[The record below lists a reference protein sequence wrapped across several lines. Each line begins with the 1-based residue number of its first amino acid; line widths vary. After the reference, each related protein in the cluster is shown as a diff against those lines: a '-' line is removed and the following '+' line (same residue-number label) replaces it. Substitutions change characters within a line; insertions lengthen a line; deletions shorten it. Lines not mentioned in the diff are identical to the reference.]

1 MMKLKL
7 NTKISLIAV
16 LSIVIAITILGVYF
30 DMFLKDIYFIDA
42 KHRILDAREKIK
54 VDIKNQESELIK
66 GISFIKDDKQMLA
79 SVSLIN
85 NYQDKKNYNA
95 ILLDEEKKDLTEQLL
110 KRVKISFNSD
120 IVLYDK
126 NEELIAF
133 VVRDEK
139 GYRLNFIS
147 YENSKKFLYTKYER
161 DSKYLKE
168 EYKDKSEY
176 PFKHISYYTQPDLK
190 STTPIT
196 YHYMNNSLYIRAHK
210 SIFNSKTGNTI
221 VHIEMSYKMGAVYF
235 KNISSNLNM
244 NISMTDKP
252 SCQKKSLP
260 LFQKSIF
267 KDNDIVQNKRD
278 YHVCYK
284 IVAAKDQTTYIIISL
299 EKSILNIALNK
310 NRMELLFF
318 LVLLTLITL
327 IILYYLFNSILSQPL
342 NRLMKN
348 IFKIE
353 KGDYSESAVIKSND
367 ELEEIS
373 INVNN
378 LAKAVN
384 ARESQLIESQKKL
397 EYLSTHD
404 ELTGLL
410 NRRLFNRSFEQAL
423 ENAKIK
429 ELKLALLF
437 IDLDQF
443 KQVNDTLGHIVGDD
457 LLVQVA
463 NRLSSYLGENNTL
476 GRIGGDEFTIFVE
489 SFERRDE
496 VESFAQNILDEF
508 HTPFVCGEYEIN
520 ITASIGIAVYPY
532 DGFDYVT
539 LSKNADLAMYKSKD
553 VGRNNYSF
561 FSVEFS
567 NYLEKRANVINA
579 LKVALQN
586 KDEFILL
593 YQPKISI
600 ETKKIVG
607 IEALIRWNSSV
618 LGFVTPD
625 EFISVAEDTH
635 MIIEIG
641 KWVLN
646 KACSDFVK
654 LKSNACC
661 SIEQISINVSAVQ
674 LQYSDMIESVKETI
688 AQTNI
693 SAKEIEL
700 EVTESYTATN
710 EINVIETLSKF
721 REMGISLAIDD
732 FGTGYSSLSY
742 LQKLPITRLK
752 IDKAFVDDLPNSTES
767 VAVVNAIIA
776 LAQSFN
782 LKITVEGVE
791 TIERVKFFE
800 DKYCDDIQ
808 GYVYSKPISFDEL
821 KEFVANN
828 S

>member
-1 MMKLKL
+1 MKLKL

-16 LSIVIAITILGVYF
+16 FSIILAVTILGVYF
-30 DMFLKDIYFIDA
+30 DIFLKDIYFIDA
-42 KHRILDAREKIK
+42 KNRILDAKDKIAL
-54 VDIKNQESELIK
+54 DIKNQESKLIK
-66 GISFIKDDKQMLA
+66 GISFIRDDKQMLA

-95 ILLDEEKKDLTEQLL
+95 VLLDEEKKDLTERLL
-110 KRVKISFNSD
+110 KRVKISLNSD

-126 NEELIAF
+126 NGELVAF
-133 VVRDEK
+133 IVKDEK
-139 GYRLNFIS
+139 GYKLNFIS
-147 YENSKKFLYTKYER
+147 YENSKKVLYTKYER
-161 DSKYLKE
+161 QSIYSRQ
-168 EYKDKSEY
+168 EYKNTSEY
-176 PFKHISYYTQPDLK
+176 SFLHKSYYTLEELK
-190 STTPIT
+190 ARTPIT
-196 YHYMNNSLYIRAHK
+196 YHYMNSSLYIRAHK
-210 SIFNSKTGNTI
+210 SIYSPKTDKEI
-221 VHIEMSYKMGAVYF
+221 AHIEMSYRIDDNYF

-244 NISMTDKP
+244 NIFMTVE
-252 SCQKKSLP
+252 SLCQKESLP
-260 LFQKSIF
+260 LFQKNIF
-267 KDNDIVQNKRD
+267 KTQSIVQNKD
-278 YHVCYK
+278 NYHVCLNIK
-284 IVAAKDQTTYIIISL
+284 TSEKTAYIIISL

-310 NRMELLFF
+310 NRLELFYFLLF
-318 LVLLTLITL
+318 LTLITL
-327 IILYYLFNSILSQPL
+327 IILYFLLKTILSQPL
-342 NRLMKN
+342 NRLMRN

-373 INVNN
+373 MSINN

-410 NRRLFNRSFEQAL
+410 NRRLFNTSFEQAL
-423 ENAKIK
+423 RKAQEKG
-429 ELKLALLF
+429 LKLALLF

-443 KQVNDTLGHIVGDD
+443 KQVNDTLGHILGDK

-463 NRLSSYLGENNTL
+463 NRLNLYLGENNTL
-476 GRIGGDEFTIFVE
+476 SRIGGDEFTIYVE
-489 SFERRDE
+489 DVKDKDDVER
-496 VESFAQNILDEF
+496 FAQNILDEF
-508 HTPFVCGEYEIN
+508 HKPFECAEYEIN
-520 ITASIGIAVYPY
+520 ITASIGISIYPH
-532 DGFDYVT
+532 DGLDYVT

-567 NYLEKRANVINA
+567 NYLEKRTNVINA
-579 LKVALQN
+579 LKIALQN
-586 KDEFILL
+586 KDEFMLL

-600 ETKKIVG
+600 KTKKIIG

-618 LGFVTPD
+618 LGFVGPD

-654 LKSNACC
+654 LKNCGYAL
-661 SIEQISINVSAVQ
+661 EHISINVSTVQ
-674 LQYSDMIESVKETI
+674 LKFSDMLESVKEAI
-688 AQTNI
+688 EQTNI
-693 SAKEIEL
+693 SANEIEL

-710 EINVIETLSKF
+710 EIDVITTLGNF
-721 REMGISLAIDD
+721 RKMGISLAIDD

-752 IDKAFVDDLPNSTES
+752 IDKAFVDDLPDSAES
-767 VAVVNAIIA
+767 EAVVKSIIA
-776 LAQSFN
+776 LAESFN

-791 TIERVKFFE
+791 TQKQVEFFE

-808 GYVYSKPISFDEL
+808 GYVYSKPITYDEL
-821 KEFVANN
+821 KEFIANN

>member
-16 LSIVIAITILGVYF
+16 LSIILAVTILGVYF
-30 DMFLKDIYFIDA
+30 DLFLKDIYFIDA
-42 KHRILDAREKIK
+42 KHRISDAKEKISL
-54 VDIKNQESELIK
+54 DIKNQESELVK

-79 SVSLIN
+79 SISLIN
-85 NYQDKKNYNA
+85 NYQNKKNYNA
-95 ILLDEEKKDLTEQLL
+95 ILLDEEKKDLTERLL

-126 NEELIAF
+126 KGELIAF
-133 VVRDEK
+133 VVKDEK
-139 GYRLNFIS
+139 GYKLNFIS
-147 YENSKKFLYTKYER
+147 YDNSKKVLYTKYER
-161 DSKYLKE
+161 DSMYSKV
-168 EYKDKSEY
+168 EYKDTSEY
-176 PFKHISYYTQPDLK
+176 PFLHVSYYTRDELK
-190 STTPIT
+190 TTTPIT
-196 YHYMNNSLYIRAHK
+196 YHYINNSLYIRAHK
-210 SIFNSKTGNTI
+210 SIFDLKTDKEI
-221 VHIEMSYKMGAVYF
+221 AHAEMSYRIDSAYF
-235 KNISSNLNM
+235 KNISNNLNM
-244 NISMTDKP
+244 NIFMTTKNL
-252 SCQKKSLP
+252 CKKEALP
-260 LFQKSIF
+260 LFQKNIL
-267 KDNDIVQNKRD
+267 KAETIVQNKD
-278 YHVCYK
+278 NYHVCLNLK
-284 IVAAKDQTTYIIISL
+284 TADKMVYITISL

-310 NRMELLFF
+310 NRLEIFYFLLF
-318 LVLLTLITL
+318 LTLITL
-327 IILYYLFNSILSQPL
+327 IILYFLLKTILSKPL
-342 NRLMKN
+342 NRLMQN

-373 INVNN
+373 VSIKS

-410 NRRLFNRSFEQAL
+410 NRRLFNSRFEQAL
-423 ENAKIK
+423 ERAKEK
-429 ELKLALLF
+429 ESKLALLF

-443 KQVNDTLGHIVGDD
+443 KQVNDTLGHIIGDD

-463 NRLSSYLGENNTL
+463 NRLNSYLGENNTL
-476 GRIGGDEFTIFVE
+476 GRIGGDEFTIYLD
-489 SFERRDE
+489 SFQHRDE
-496 VESFAQNILDEF
+496 VETFAQNILDEF
-508 HTPFVCGEYEIN
+508 HTPFECGEYEIN

-567 NYLEKRANVINA
+567 NYLEKRTNVINA

-600 ETKKIVG
+600 ETKRIVG
-607 IEALIRWNSSV
+607 IEALIRWNSPI
-618 LGFVTPD
+618 LGFVRPD

-646 KACSDFVK
+646 KACEDFVK
-654 LKSNACC
+654 LKNSGY
-661 SIEQISINVSAVQ
+661 ILEHISINVSTVQ
-674 LQYSDMIESVKETI
+674 LKFSDMLETVKEVIEKTKI
-688 AQTNI
+688 E
-693 SAKEIEL
+693 AKDIEL

-710 EINVIETLSKF
+710 EVDVIKTLGKF

-752 IDKAFVDDLPNSTES
+752 IDKAFVDDLPDSAES
-767 VAVVNAIIA
+767 EAVVKSIIA
-776 LAQSFN
+776 LAESFN

-791 TIERVKFFE
+791 TKEQAKFFE
-800 DKYCDDIQ
+800 DKYCHDIQ

-821 KEFVANN
+821 KEFITNN